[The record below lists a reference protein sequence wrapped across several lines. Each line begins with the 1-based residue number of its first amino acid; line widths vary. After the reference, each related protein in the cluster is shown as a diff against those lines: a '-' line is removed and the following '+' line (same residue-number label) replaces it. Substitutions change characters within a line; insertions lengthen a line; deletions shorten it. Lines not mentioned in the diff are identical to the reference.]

1 MAGDL
6 NNDDVIDI
14 LDIALCASNFGT
26 TAAEGDV
33 NADGLVDI
41 YDLVLIGKNF
51 KLASPQP
58 GVCTP

>member
-1 MAGDL
+1 M
-6 NNDDVIDI
+6 
-14 LDIALCASNFGT
+14 CAANFGS
-26 TAAEGDV
+26 AAPEADV
-33 NADGLVDI
+33 NADGVVDI